1 MRTGSVPNTEL
12 IILHT
17 VSNLKLKKVP
27 VEVVC
32 IIPVS
37 QTMKLRLG

>member
-1 MRTGSVPNTEL
+1 MPNTEL

-27 VEVVC
+27 VEVVY
-32 IIPVS
+32 IIPIS
-37 QTMKLRLG
+37 QTKKLRLR